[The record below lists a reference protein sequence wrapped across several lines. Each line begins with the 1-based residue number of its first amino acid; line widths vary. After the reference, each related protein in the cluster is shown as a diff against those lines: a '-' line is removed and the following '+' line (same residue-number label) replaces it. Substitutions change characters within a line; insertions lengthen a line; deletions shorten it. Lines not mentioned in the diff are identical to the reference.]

1 MEVNLLTIG
10 RVRVTMDEAT
20 SKQLLA
26 KRLDHFFINLDKS
39 QKTKTTIEGTLG
51 VDVSYFKP
59 REIKK
64 YETDVLC
71 HELQLEK
78 VATLCQVVSCVS
90 DKFFK

>member
-1 MEVNLLTIG
+1 
-10 RVRVTMDEAT
+10 MDEAT

-39 QKTKTTIEGTLG
+39 QKKKTTSEDTLG

-59 REIKK
+59 RAIKK

-78 VATLCQVVSCVS
+78 VKLPFVKLCHVSRKS
-90 DKFFK
+90 F

>member
-39 QKTKTTIEGTLG
+39 QKTKTTSEGTLG

-59 REIKK
+59 RAINAVFSFLLKTHSNELC
-64 YETDVLC
+64 TDP
-71 HELQLEK
+71 
-78 VATLCQVVSCVS
+78 
-90 DKFFK
+90 DKL

>member
-39 QKTKTTIEGTLG
+39 QKKTTTSEGTQG
-51 VDVSYFKP
+51 VHVSYFKP
-59 REIKK
+59 RAIKK
-64 YETDVLC
+64 CETDVLC

-78 VATLCQVVSCVS
+78 VKLPFVKLCHVSRKS
-90 DKFFK
+90 F

>member
-10 RVRVTMDEAT
+10 RVRVTMDEAA

-26 KRLDHFFINLDKS
+26 KRLDHFSINLDKS
-39 QKTKTTIEGTLG
+39 QKKKTTIEGTLG

-59 REIKK
+59 RAIKK

-71 HELQLEK
+71 YELQLEK
-78 VATLCQVVSCVS
+78 VKLPFVKLCHVSRKS
-90 DKFFK
+90 F

>member
-1 MEVNLLTIG
+1 MKVNLLTIG

-26 KRLDHFFINLDKS
+26 KRLDHFFINLDKN

-59 REIKK
+59 RAIKK

-71 HELQLEK
+71 YELQLEK
-78 VATLCQVVSCVS
+78 VKLPFVKLCHVSRKS
-90 DKFFK
+90 F

>member
-1 MEVNLLTIG
+1 MEANLLTIG

-26 KRLDHFFINLDKS
+26 KRLDHFFINLDKN

-59 REIKK
+59 RAIKK

-71 HELQLEK
+71 YELQLEK
-78 VATLCQVVSCVS
+78 VKLPFVKLCHVSRKS
-90 DKFFK
+90 F

>member
-1 MEVNLLTIG
+1 
-10 RVRVTMDEAT
+10 MDEAT

-26 KRLDHFFINLDKS
+26 KRLDHFFINLDKN

-59 REIKK
+59 RAIKK

-71 HELQLEK
+71 YELQLEK
-78 VATLCQVVSCVS
+78 VKLPFVKLCHVSRKS
-90 DKFFK
+90 F